1 MDLGLSIAASA
12 LGATEQGVSIY
23 ANDLSNA
30 NTVAFTQATP
40 LFAGLPA
47 ATQTAASAV
56 PLAPGASPVIS
67 FGTGVQLVGSDV
79 TNSGQ
84 SLQETGVGT
93 DVALQGPGYFV
104 LRTAAGPAYTRD
116 GSFGVDAQGN
126 LVGQSG
132 ALALSA
138 QGQPISVGK
147 ASSADVSITA
157 TGDVLAGGKSVGQLG
172 IATFP
177 NPSGLVP
184 IGQNAFAVG
193 PNSGT
198 ANFGG
203 LPSGTSLIPG
213 TLASSGTDV
222 AASLTGLITLER
234 SFQLDAKVLGQ
245 ASQMLNWAASMG

>member
-30 NTVAFTQATP
+30 NTTAFAPETP

-47 ATQTAASAV
+47 AIQSVATTAPQVNATPSQ
-56 PLAPGASPVIS
+56 IS
-67 FGTGVQLVGSDV
+67 LGTGVQLAGGDISEA
-79 TNSGQ
+79 GQ

-93 DVALQGPGYFV
+93 DVALQGPGYFA

-116 GSFGVDAQGN
+116 GSFGVDAKGN
-126 LVGQSG
+126 LVTESG
-132 ALALSA
+132 ALVLSA
-138 QGQPISVGK
+138 QGQPISVGG
-147 ASSADVSITA
+147 ASSADVRITA
-157 TGDVLAGGKSVGQLG
+157 SGAVLAGGKTVGQLG

-177 NPSGLVP
+177 NPNGLVP
-184 IGQNAFAVG
+184 IGQNSFAAG
-193 PNSGT
+193 PDSGI
-198 ANFGG
+198 ASLGG
-203 LPSGTSLIPG
+203 LPGGTSLVPG
-213 TLASSGTDV
+213 ALSSSGTDV
-222 AASLTGLITLER
+222 AQSLTGLITLER